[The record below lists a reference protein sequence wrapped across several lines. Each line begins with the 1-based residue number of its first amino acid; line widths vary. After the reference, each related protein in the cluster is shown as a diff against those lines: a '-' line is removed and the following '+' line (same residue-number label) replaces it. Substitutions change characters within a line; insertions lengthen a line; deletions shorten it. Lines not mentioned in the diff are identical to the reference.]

1 MEFTPELLPYVILG
15 YSAAIVDIALVTAV
29 VLAVKS
35 AFRKRRFS
43 QPVHVSTS

>member
-29 VLAVKS
+29 VFTVKS
-35 AFRKRRFS
+35 ASRKRRHF
-43 QPVHVSTS
+43 QPLKPSTS